1 VKKLIIFGV
10 VALAPLF
17 AEGPKDFVGTWKAD
31 PGTPTMT
38 RLLGVDGNVIV
49 MTEIQPGRGNRP
61 NPLMIV
67 RMYPTE
73 GNEVKMEYDG
83 LWKGASAT
91 GKMEGNVLTVD
102 TVAAN
107 GTKYH
112 DVWTLSPDK
121 MHYTNEMVIERPP
134 QAAGSEKGDGK
145 AAGPRTVKFSFTRVQ

>member
-1 VKKLIIFGV
+1 VNKLIILGMIG
-10 VALAPLF
+10 LAPLL

-31 PGTPTMT
+31 PGTPNMT

-49 MTEIQPGRGNRP
+49 MTEIQPPSGNRP
-61 NPLMIV
+61 NTLMIV
-67 RMYPTE
+67 RMYPTD
-73 GNEVKMEYDG
+73 GHEVKMEYDG
-83 LWKGASAT
+83 LWKGATAT

-121 MHYTNEMVIERPP
+121 MHYTNEMVIEPPP
-134 QAAGSEKGDGK
+134 QAGGEKGDGK
-145 AAGPRTVKFSFTRVQ
+145 AKGPRTVKFGFTRVQ